1 MKKNIRNLMVVSTL
15 SIMLLL
21 LTNCGEKKSEVEKP
35 VGPNTL
41 TKAEIADGWQ
51 LLFDGKSFEG
61 WRGIGIDGVPEGHWK
76 IVDGAIQKIAS
87 GDVPTQAD
95 GQPLKGGDLI
105 SSKRYQNFEF
115 KFEWK
120 ISEAGNSGVKYNVN
134 EATSIKNGYTGALGY
149 EYQVLDDDKHSDNL
163 NPTHRSG
170 SLYDM
175 IESKGKVLKPVGEY
189 NTARIVFNG
198 NIIEHWLNGKKVVEA
213 NTDTPEFEEVF
224 KKSKYNNKKDFTA
237 HKNASI
243 VLQDHGN
250 ACWYRNIKIKVL
262 K

>member
-1 MKKNIRNLMVVSTL
+1 MKKIIRSLMIVSSL
-15 SIMLLL
+15 LIMFLLIP
-21 LTNCGEKKSEVEKP
+21 NCGEKENEVEKP

-51 LLFDGKSFEG
+51 LLFDGKTFDG

-76 IVDGAIQKIAS
+76 IVDGTIQKIAS

-95 GQPLKGGDLI
+95 GQPVKGGDLI
-105 SSKRYQNFEF
+105 SNKSYQNFEL

-120 ISEAGNSGVKYNVN
+120 ISEGGNSGVKYNVN
-134 EATSIKNGYTGALGY
+134 EDVSIKNGSTGALGY

-163 NPTHRSG
+163 NPNHRSG

-175 IESKGKVLKPVGEY
+175 IEAKGKTVKPVGEY
-189 NTARIVFNG
+189 NSARIVFNG
-198 NIIEHWLNGKKVVEA
+198 NIIEHWLNGNKVVDADTE
-213 NTDTPEFEEVF
+213 TPEFEELF
-224 KKSKYNNKKDFTA
+224 QKSKYHNKVDFTL
-237 HKNASI
+237 HKNAQV

-250 ACWYRNIKIKVL
+250 DCWYRNIKIKVL

>member
-1 MKKNIRNLMVVSTL
+1 MKKSIKNVMIVSSL
-15 SIMLLL
+15 LIMFLL
-21 LTNCGEKKSEVEKP
+21 LTNCGEKKSEAEMP
-35 VGPNTL
+35 IGPNTL

-51 LLFDGKSFEG
+51 LLFDGKSFDG

-95 GQPLKGGDLI
+95 GQPAKGGDLI
-105 SSKRYQNFEF
+105 TKKTYQNFEL
-115 KFEWK
+115 KFDWK
-120 ISEAGNSGVKYNVN
+120 ISEGGNSGVKYNVN
-134 EATSIKNGYTGALGY
+134 EEYSIKNGYTGALGY
-149 EYQVLDDDKHSDNL
+149 ECQVLDDEKHSDNL

-175 IESKGKVLKPVGEY
+175 IEAKGKTVKPVGEY
-189 NTARIVFNG
+189 NSAKIVFNG
-198 NIIEHWLNGKKVVEA
+198 NKIEHWLNGTKVVDA
-213 NTDTPEFEEVF
+213 NTDTPEFEELF
-224 KKSKYNNKKDFTA
+224 KKSKYNNKKDFTV